1 MDSIEWAK
9 KNKKRLVQGVVG
21 GVQPS
26 TIDERPVAIFAAGIP
41 GAGKPSFIIVDETV
55 IYCRKNQ
62 LDFILDGTFGS
73 DRAVENVRSALKRHD
88 VTIFYVWKEPSL
100 AWQHTVDR
108 QLVTKRGIDKNGFI
122 KACLNVPK
130 NLRAVRNEFGSKILI
145 SAIKKEMK
153 SDNFQMTR
161 SSAEINK
168 LLEINYT
175 KKNLERTLL

>member
-1 MDSIEWAK
+1 MSGQ
-9 KNKKRLVQGVVG
+9 KRTKSDLSKGLWEVCS
-21 GVQPS
+21 P
-26 TIDERPVAIFAAGIP
+26 RPLTKGLLLSLLRVSLGLE
-41 GAGKPSFIIVDETV
+41 KPSFIIVDETV